1 MPRRVPMRIYILT
14 PGDIE
19 SGRVSLGRIPDSQFL
34 VGLDDSNIRQSID
47 DSSTLVITV
56 RPENVPDPAAKT
68 YMGLTGPDYT
78 VYSGVGSIA
87 SPGAPSTTDYYV
99 LIGGRRWYIRK
110 KSAATYAQGT
120 PQEVFE
126 FYVNPKHIEPV
137 YKKLI
142 TKVKTLAG
150 WEVVH
155 WGAELT
161 QIRVS
166 GQSGGL
172 HRIIGDPTRPH
183 QVLSDDEDITMS
195 TAWQRLNQLKAI
207 YDKDHAGIGAEQST
221 TTLGLS
227 FFDRFYVG
235 FFEDFTGP
243 IADAEKPYLV
253 DYAFTFTVEKEYD
266 VNSLPTTK

>member
-1 MPRRVPMRIYILT
+1 MRIYILT
-14 PGDIE
+14 PDKLDLGQI
-19 SGRVSLGRIPDSQFL
+19 SFSHVSDSQFL
-34 VGLDDSNIRQSID
+34 TGLDDSNIQSAKTSGGNPGLAIK
-47 DSSTLVITV
+47 VA
-56 RPENVPDPAAKT
+56 PWNVPDPSANTYLPKT
-68 YMGLTGPDYT
+68 GMYLT
-78 VYSGVGSIA
+78 VYNEIGFVS
-87 SPGAPSTTDYYV
+87 SPGNPPSRDYYV

-110 KSAATYAQGT
+110 KSATTHAQGT

-155 WGAELT
+155 WGTELT

-172 HRIIGDPTRPH
+172 HRIIDNPTRLQ

-195 TAWQRLNQLKAI
+195 TAWRRLNQLKAI
-207 YDKDHAGIGAEQST
+207 YDKDHAGVGEEQST